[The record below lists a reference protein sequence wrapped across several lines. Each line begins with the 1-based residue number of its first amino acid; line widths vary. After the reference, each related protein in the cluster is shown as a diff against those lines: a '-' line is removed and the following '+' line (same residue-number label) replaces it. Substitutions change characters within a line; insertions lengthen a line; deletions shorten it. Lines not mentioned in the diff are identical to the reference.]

1 MKNKK
6 NEIVAEWKSQIATS
20 NSLIV
25 DNAELHN
32 LGSSINCL
40 GRRVATYTTRDPKE
54 IAKVLAEI

>member
-1 MKNKK
+1 MKNTK
-6 NEIVAEWKSQIATS
+6 NGTVAEWKSQIATS
-20 NSLIV
+20 DSLIV

-40 GRRVATYTTRDPKE
+40 GRRVATYTTRDSKE